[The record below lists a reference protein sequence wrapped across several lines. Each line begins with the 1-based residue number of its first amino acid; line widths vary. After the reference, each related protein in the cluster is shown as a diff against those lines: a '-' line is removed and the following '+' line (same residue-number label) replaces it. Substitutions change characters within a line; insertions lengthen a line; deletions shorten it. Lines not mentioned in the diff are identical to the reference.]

1 MSEPRVHTGLG
12 AHDNLKDHIYI
23 YMVSSFSPLAGKE
36 CLKDRAS

>member
-12 AHDNLKDHIYI
+12 AHDNLKDHIY
-23 YMVSSFSPLAGKE
+23 MVSSFSPLAGKE

>member
-23 YMVSSFSPLAGKE
+23 YGFEFQSFSWQ
-36 CLKDRAS
+36 RVS